1 MANQIERVLYVV
13 RTWVPDDQLEEWG
26 RWHTDVHIP
35 DVVAQPQVRRARK
48 YRVSD
53 DNTPSE
59 WQAQYVTIYEF
70 DSVEDWES
78 YTNGPE
84 AARLRQDY
92 VSRYGT
98 SSKISRQVL
107 IEVAEVAEIAE
118 VAELP

>member
-1 MANQIERVLYVV
+1 MANQSERVLYVV
-13 RTWVPDDQLEEWG
+13 RTWVPEDQLEEWD
-26 RWHTDVHIP
+26 RWHTEVHVR

-48 YRVSD
+48 YRVAD

-70 DSVEDWES
+70 DAVEDWES

-92 VSRYGT
+92 ASRYGA
-98 SSKISRQVL
+98 SGKIARQVL
-107 IEVAEVAEIAE
+107 IKVAEID
-118 VAELP
+118 